1 MTQQL
6 GFDLNFLL
14 GIILFVV
21 ASICWLIW
29 YLALSLRT
37 KIVDKMEKRLY
48 SYHPR
53 VKEVDGWH
61 LQEKLIDQMRGLFM
75 VIVVPLLVVQL
86 LTVLVVLPMGTP
98 DALLA
103 WQTRLFVTSG
113 LSMFAI
119 TWYVFS
125 IEVDDI
131 TNRCAHI
138 RERIARDIEY
148 LEAIE
153 KEESFVK

>member
-21 ASICWLIW
+21 ASVCWLIW
-29 YLALSLRT
+29 LTAFCMWDH
-37 KIVDKMEKRLY
+37 DKMENLLVT
-48 SYHPR
+48 YHPQK
-53 VKEVDGWH
+53 KEVDGWH